1 MRGSLTAMAPPWRGA
16 AAAATA
22 GSAGDSPR
30 SGELF
35 FPNGGGSV
43 FSPDDDD
50 GAANGD
56 APAAINGDAAGG
68 ARAPVL
74 RGAASALRRAVT
86 GWGRALSYGSSG
98 SFARKVRRACVLYM
112 RMHRVN
118 GGAKG
123 RRRRREY

>member
-1 MRGSLTAMAPPWRGA
+1 MRGSPPVMAPPWRAA

-22 GSAGDSPR
+22 RSAGDSPR
-30 SGELF
+30 SGDLF
-35 FPNGGGSV
+35 FPNGGGSA
-43 FSPDDDD
+43 FLPDDDD

-68 ARAPVL
+68 ARVPVL

-98 SFARKVRRACVLYM
+98 SFARKVRRACA
-112 RMHRVN
+112 RVVYEN
-118 GGAKG
+118 AS
-123 RRRRREY
+123 RQWWCERSQTP

>member
-1 MRGSLTAMAPPWRGA
+1 MRGSPPAMAPPWRGA

-22 GSAGDSPR
+22 RSAGDSPR
-30 SGELF
+30 SGDLF
-35 FPNGGGSV
+35 FPNGGGSA
-43 FSPDDDD
+43 FLPDDD

-112 RMHRVN
+112 RMHRVH
-118 GGAKG
+118 GGG
-123 RRRRREY
+123 ERSQTT